1 MDEQLVR
8 DCLRMYRERAA
19 YFENEWRNSY
29 NNGYD
34 DPGYSGM
41 AGAYRSAATMLEY
54 ALRGN
59 KETLSQFDYYG
70 ENN

>member
-41 AGAYRSAATMLEY
+41 AGAYRSAATMPCEATKKLFHS
-54 ALRGN
+54 LIIMGRII
-59 KETLSQFDYYG
+59 K
-70 ENN
+70 